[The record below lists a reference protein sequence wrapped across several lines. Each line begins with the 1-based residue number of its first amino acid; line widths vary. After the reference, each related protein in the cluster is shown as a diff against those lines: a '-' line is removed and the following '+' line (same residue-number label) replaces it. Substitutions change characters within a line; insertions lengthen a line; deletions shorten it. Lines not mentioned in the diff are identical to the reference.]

1 MSLESDVDLKNTYI
15 DVFLSPKG
23 KVVLE
28 HMFRQLGMGYT
39 TQVAGD
45 PYTSAYNEGRRS
57 VYMEILRIINVD
69 FTALMNQAMRDK
81 R

>member
-1 MSLESDVDLKNTYI
+1 MSLENDVDLQSTYI

-28 HMFRQLGMGYT
+28 HMFKQLGMDNT
-39 TQVAGD
+39 TLVAGD
-45 PYTSAYNEGRRS
+45 PYSSAYNEGRRS

-69 FTALMNQAMRDK
+69 FTALMNKAMRVQ